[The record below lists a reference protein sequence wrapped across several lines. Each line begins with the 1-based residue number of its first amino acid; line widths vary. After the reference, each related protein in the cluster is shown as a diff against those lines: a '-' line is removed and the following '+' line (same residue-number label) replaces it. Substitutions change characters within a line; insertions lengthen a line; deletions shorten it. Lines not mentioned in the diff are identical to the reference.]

1 MQTQRD
7 HTRTCVGCRAAT
19 DPAELVRV
27 VADPSGRVAL
37 DARGTHG
44 GRGAW
49 VHPTRA
55 CVANMV
61 KRHAAERS
69 LKVEVQKDL
78 DAGKILGELRAA
90 LARKADSLIVVAS
103 RTRAVAIGADA
114 VADALEKTRVPLV
127 LVAKDAGQVAAA
139 LADAGKGGDARVVR
153 YATKMELGR
162 LFGRGE
168 VALLALL
175 DGRIASEMNSTLD
188 RLAALED

>member
-37 DARGTHG
+37 DARGRLG

-69 LKVEVQKDL
+69 LKVEVQRDL
-78 DAGKILGELRAA
+78 DVGKILGELRAA

-103 RTRAVAIGADA
+103 RARAVAVGADA

-139 LADAGKGGDARVVR
+139 LADAGKGGGARVAR